1 MKTLIDSTHALIGGL
16 AAIRQQFNV
25 PEQFPPAVLAAAD
38 SAARRQPTAHAD
50 RTDRPFVTLDPATS
64 TDLDQAFTIE
74 RSGNDLLLH
83 YAIADVAWFVGDGDA
98 IDREAWLRGT
108 TIYLPDGRAGLYPP
122 VLAEGAASL
131 LPAVA
136 RPAVIFT
143 TRIDGDGNARL
154 DSAERAIIRS
164 SAKLAYDAVKASDLP
179 ADFDE
184 LARRIEAAESRR
196 GAARVDPPEQEV
208 DALGDGRYQLLF
220 RPRLRSEEQ
229 NATLSLA
236 SNMAIADA
244 LLAARTGL
252 FRVMPEPDEQAVQ
265 RLRQSARALGL
276 SWPEMETLVQF
287 EKTLDP
293 ADSSHAAFML
303 AVRRASGGASYVPY
317 RDGIV
322 PWHAPMAATYAH
334 ATAPL
339 RRLADRYVVR
349 AALAVANGQPVP
361 PEVSA
366 AFEELPAV
374 MARADA
380 RDGQIDRNV
389 IDLAEALMLQGS
401 EGTTFDAVVTD
412 ADEHGL
418 RIQLCELPI
427 VARVRGPGEKPGDR
441 IKIKLTSA
449 DPLQRRIIFERAG

>member
-16 AAIRQQFNV
+16 AAIRRQFNV

-64 TDLDQAFTIE
+64 TDLDQAFMIE

-98 IDREAWLRGT
+98 IDREAWQRGT

-154 DSAERAIIRS
+154 DGAERAIIRS
-164 SAKLAYDAVKASDLP
+164 SAKLAYDTVKASDLP

-236 SNMAIADA
+236 SNIAIADA

-287 EKTLDP
+287 EKKLDP
-293 ADSSHAAFML
+293 ADSRHAAFML

-441 IKIKLTSA
+441 IRIKLTSA

>member
-16 AAIRQQFNV
+16 AAIRRQFNV

-64 TDLDQAFTIE
+64 TDLDQAFMIE

-131 LPAVA
+131 LPAVI

-154 DSAERAIIRS
+154 DGAERAIIRS

-236 SNMAIADA
+236 SNIAIADA

-293 ADSSHAAFML
+293 ADGSHAAFML

-317 RDGIV
+317 REGIV

-427 VARVRGPGEKPGDR
+427 VARLRGPGEKPGDR
-441 IKIKLTSA
+441 IRIKLTSA